1 MWIDLLLLI
10 GGGAAVWL
18 GAEGIVR
25 GAVKLAAYFG
35 VSAMVVGLTVVA
47 LGTSAPELV
56 VSSVAAVRGQN
67 EIALGNVLGSNII
80 NIALVLGLSA
90 VIAPMVVTRATF
102 RQDLPLVF
110 GVTILVVGMAIFGS
124 DISRVEGIALL
135 VIFAGY
141 TAYTTIRALGENR
154 RNTQV
159 DGWEK
164 PELKPI
170 HIIFLVGGI
179 PLLAF
184 GAEGMVRGAVG
195 IAEAAGI
202 SKQIIAMTMV
212 AFGTSVPELAASIV
226 AARHGEDDLC
236 VGNVLG
242 SNLYNMTLILG
253 TAATINPIPTSV
265 TFKSWDMIFF
275 VLCVLVLFPIMRIRW
290 RVGRIDGIILL
301 LIYMAS
307 LFLLFTQP

>member
-10 GGGAAVWL
+10 GGGTAVWL

-47 LGTSAPELV
+47 FGTSAPELV
-56 VSSVAAVRGQN
+56 VSSIASIQGQN

-90 VIAPMVVTRATF
+90 VIAPMIVTRETF
-102 RQDLPLVF
+102 QQDLPLVS
-110 GVTILVVGMAIFGS
+110 GVTILVVGMAIFGQ
-124 DISRVEGIALL
+124 DVNRVEGIVLL
-135 VIFAGY
+135 LIFAGY
-141 TAYTTIRALGENR
+141 TGYTFVRAFKENR

-159 DGWEK
+159 DGWER
-164 PELKPI
+164 PELKAR
-170 HIIFLVGGI
+170 HIAILIGGI

-195 IAEAAGI
+195 IAETVGM

-253 TAATINPIPTSV
+253 TAATISPIPTSV
-265 TFKSWDMIFF
+265 SFKSWDMIFF
-275 VLCVLVLFPIMRIRW
+275 MLCVLVLFPMMRIRW
-290 RVGRIDGIILL
+290 RVGRTDGIILL
-301 LIYMAS
+301 LIYIAS

>member
-10 GGGAAVWL
+10 GGGAGVWL

-47 LGTSAPELV
+47 FGTSAPELV
-56 VSSVAAVRGQN
+56 VSSMAAIRGQN

-80 NIALVLGLSA
+80 NIALVMGISA
-90 VIAPMVVTRATF
+90 IIAPMVVTKETF
-102 RQDLPLVF
+102 RQDLPLVTV
-110 GVTILVVGMAIFGS
+110 VTLVVVGMAIWHD
-124 DISRVEGIALL
+124 DISRMEGIVLL
-135 VIFAGY
+135 LIFAGY
-141 TAYTTIRALGENR
+141 TAYTFIRAFRENR
-154 RNTQV
+154 RNTRLE
-159 DGWEK
+159 GWER
-164 PELKPI
+164 PELKVR
-170 HIIFLVGGI
+170 HILFLLGGI

-184 GAEGMVRGAVG
+184 GADGMVRGAVG

-242 SNLYNMTLILG
+242 SNLYNMSLILG
-253 TAATINPIPTSV
+253 TAATITPIPTMV
-265 TFKSWDMIFF
+265 TWKSWDMIFF
-275 VLCVLVLFPIMRIRW
+275 VLAVLVLFPIMRIRW
-290 RVGRIDGIILL
+290 RVGRVDGALL
-301 LIYMAS
+301 LLMYGVS
-307 LFLLFTQP
+307 VLLLFAQP

>member
-47 LGTSAPELV
+47 FGTSAPELV
-56 VSSVAAVRGQN
+56 VSSLAALKGQN

-90 VIAPMVVTRATF
+90 VIAPMVVTRETF
-102 RQDLPLVF
+102 RQDLPLVAV
-110 GVTILVVGMAIFGS
+110 VTLLVVGMAILGD
-124 DISRVEGIALL
+124 DISRVDGIILL
-135 VIFAGY
+135 LIFAGY
-141 TAYTTIRALGENR
+141 SVYTSIRALRENR
-154 RNTQV
+154 RNTQL

-164 PELKPI
+164 PELKAI
-170 HIIFLVGGI
+170 HIGFLLGGI

-184 GAEGMVRGAVG
+184 GADWMVQGAVG

-202 SKQIIAMTMV
+202 SKRIIGMTMV
-212 AFGTSVPELAASIV
+212 AFGTSVPELAASVV

-253 TAATINPIPTSV
+253 TASVINPIPTAV
-265 TFKSWDMIFF
+265 TWHSWDMIVF
-275 VLCVLVLFPIMRIRW
+275 VLCILILFPIMRIRW
-290 RVGRIDGIILL
+290 RVGRIDGIILM
-301 LIYMAS
+301 LIYITS
-307 LFLLFTQP
+307 LFLLFAQA

>member
-47 LGTSAPELV
+47 FGTSAPELV
-56 VSSVAAVRGQN
+56 VSSVAAVQGQN

-80 NIALVLGLSA
+80 NIALVLGISA
-90 VIAPMVVTRATF
+90 VIAPMVVTRQTF
-102 RQDLPLVF
+102 RQDLPLVA
-110 GVTILVVGMAIFGS
+110 GTTILVVGMAIYGHN
-124 DISRVEGIALL
+124 ISRVEGIILL
-135 VIFAGY
+135 LLFGGY
-141 TAYTTIRALGENR
+141 TVYTFARAFGENR
-154 RNTQV
+154 RNTKV
-159 DGWEK
+159 NGWER
-164 PELKPI
+164 PQLKPW
-170 HIIFLVGGI
+170 HIVMLLGGI

-195 IAEAAGI
+195 IAQTAGI

-253 TAATINPIPTSV
+253 TAATIEPIPTSV
-265 TFKSWDMIFF
+265 TWHSWDMIFF
-275 VLCVLVLFPIMRIRW
+275 VLSILVLFPMMRIGW
-290 RVGRIDGIILL
+290 RVGRTDGIILL
-301 LIYMAS
+301 LIYAAS